1 MDATILLYVLLGIS
15 AGVVSGTL
23 GIGGSVIII
32 PVFVLLLRLT
42 QHQAQWTA
50 LAMLVTPI
58 TLLAA
63 WTCYQNRFVDVHLA
77 ALVVWD
83 SSSAG
88 FLGQTSMFRFKDI
101 CCFIGSVSI
110 RSCPRQHYLQSDQ
123 QPCHYV

>member
-1 MDATILLYVLLGIS
+1 MDVTIPLYVLLGIS

-32 PVFVLLLRLT
+32 PVFVLLLGLT

-50 LAMLVTPI
+50 LAMLVAPI

-63 WTCYQNRFVDVHLA
+63 WTYYQNGFVDVRLA

-88 FLGQTSMFRFKDI
+88 FLGQTSVFRFKDI
-101 CCFIGSVSI
+101 CCFIDSISI
-110 RSCPRQHYLQSDQ
+110 RSCPRQHHRQSDQ
-123 QPCHYV
+123 